1 MTDKALAN
9 IEELIAAFYG
19 AFDNRASHAL
29 KISEL
34 IAMFTP
40 HARISRTTPNGVDE
54 WTVEEFV
61 APRATL
67 LTDGSLED
75 FHEWEVE
82 AKTLVSGN
90 IASRF
95 SRYQKQGVLKGA
107 PYTGGGV
114 KFIQLCHG
122 REGWKISSI
131 LWEDA

>member
-1 MTDKALAN
+1 MTDQALAK
-9 IEELIAAFYG
+9 IDGLIAAFYG
-19 AFDNRASHAL
+19 VFDNRASHAL

-34 IAMFTP
+34 VAMFTP
-40 HARISRTTPNGVDE
+40 HARITRMAANGVDE
-54 WTVEEFV
+54 WTVDEFV
-61 APRATL
+61 SPRATL
-67 LTDGSLED
+67 LTNSTLED

-95 SRYQKQGVLKGA
+95 SRYRKQGVLSGA

-114 KFIQLCHG
+114 KFIQLCNSS
-122 REGWKISSI
+122 EGWKITSI